1 MGLSADQQQ
10 YPMKIIREFWK
21 LAESPKWVQ
30 VRVNVDII
38 DIDIID
44 IDIIDIIRKTWKL
57 TKLFQNGSKCGP
69 TAISH

>member
-10 YPMKIIREFWK
+10 YPMKIITEFWK
-21 LAESPKWVQ
+21 LVVSPRVQ

-38 DIDIID
+38 DIDIIE
-44 IDIIDIIRKTWKL
+44 IIRKIWKL
-57 TKLFQNGSKCGP
+57 TKFFQNGCKCGP